1 MSRAC
6 EASSKPHDAARGG
19 GRGLKAKEPISW
31 AHSSASR
38 PGPEVKRA
46 DSVGP
51 TRQPLGPAP
60 APRHRVWGGIKEPP
74 SQRRERLL
82 PPKIL
87 ILSIDQT
94 AAQAQALTSLLL
106 RGIPNRP
113 AGSPASSA

>member
-1 MSRAC
+1 MRSFL
-6 EASSKPHDAARGG
+6 EAARRGE
-19 GRGLKAKEPISW
+19 GRGEGPESKRADLLGPLVSLSAGPGSKKSRFRG

-38 PGPEVKRA
+38 PSTSA
-46 DSVGP
+46 
-51 TRQPLGPAP
+51 
-60 APRHRVWGGIKEPP
+60 RHRVWGGGGIKEPP